1 MKPERWMG
9 GRAQQRSGGRSSK
22 RPQRTPTPVY
32 VSARVMVFIV
42 VLGLAALA
50 YVLYAA
56 PGILVVALGGTALAI
71 VLSFPVR
78 ALSRVM
84 PRGIAVVVT
93 FLGLVGVVA
102 LALGYLVPLLVRQLR
117 NFILVVPAIANRA
130 NEFLLGLIEPLARRD
145 ILLVPP
151 ERFMVGLVGDLFE
164 RARQIIEGMLGGLVG
179 FISGAFSFGIALFGI
194 LFVAVYL
201 LLDVRK
207 VKAVYLKAAPKRY
220 RRDARE
226 LWEEFGNSLSRYL
239 GGLVLVI
246 LIQGVLAFLAL
257 KILGVPYAILLGAW
271 VSITAIIP
279 YLGPFLGGIP
289 AFLVALIFDSPTT
302 AVLTTVA
309 YVLIQQFEGNVLTPR
324 IQGTA
329 LQVHP
334 IIVLLAVIGG
344 AQLAGLLGVIFAVPA
359 LAVFRVFFDFFRV
372 RLRTQPSSEPR
383 TGDRLLS
390 REDPL

>member
-1 MKPERWMG
+1 
-9 GRAQQRSGGRSSK
+9 
-22 RPQRTPTPVY
+22 
-32 VSARVMVFIV
+32 
-42 VLGLAALA
+42 L
-50 YVLYAA
+50 
-56 PGILVVALGGTALAI
+56 
-71 VLSFPVR
+71 
-78 ALSRVM
+78 
-84 PRGIAVVVT
+84 VT
-93 FLGLVGVVA
+93 FLGLLGVVA

-117 NFILVVPAIANRA
+117 NFILIVPAIANRA
-130 NEFLLGLIEPLARRD
+130 NEFLLDLIEPLAQRD

-151 ERFMVGLVGDLFE
+151 ERFMAGLVGDLFD

-201 LLDVRK
+201 LLDARK
-207 VKAVYLKAAPKRY
+207 VKAAYLKAAPKRY

-226 LWEEFGNSLSRYL
+226 LWDAFGVSLSRYL
-239 GGLVLVI
+239 GGLVVVT

-257 KILGVPYAILLGAW
+257 KVLGVPYAILLGVW

-289 AFLVALIFDSPTT
+289 AVLVALIFDSPTT
-302 AVLTTVA
+302 AVLTVVA
-309 YVLIQQFEGNVLTPR
+309 YVLIQQFEGNILTPR
-324 IQGTA
+324 IQGNA

-344 AQLAGLLGVIFAVPA
+344 AQLAGLAGVIFAVPA

-372 RLRTQPSSEPR
+372 RLRTQPASEPR
-383 TGDRLLS
+383 SEDRLLS
-390 REDPL
+390 REHPR

>member
-1 MKPERWMG
+1 MLRGM
-9 GRAQQRSGGRSSK
+9 A
-22 RPQRTPTPVY
+22 
-32 VSARVMVFIV
+32 
-42 VLGLAALA
+42 VL
-50 YVLYAA
+50 
-56 PGILVVALGGTALAI
+56 
-71 VLSFPVR
+71 
-78 ALSRVM
+78 
-84 PRGIAVVVT
+84 VT
-93 FLGLVGVVA
+93 FLGLLGIVT

-130 NEFLLGLIEPLARRD
+130 NEFLLDLIEPLAQRD

-151 ERFMVGLVGDLFE
+151 ERFMAGLVGDLFE

-201 LLDVRK
+201 LLDARK
-207 VKAVYLKAAPKRY
+207 VKAAYLMAAPKHY

-226 LWEEFGNSLSRYL
+226 LWDAFGVSLSRYL
-239 GGLVLVI
+239 GGLVIVI

-289 AFLVALIFDSPTT
+289 AVLVALIFDSPTT
-302 AVLTTVA
+302 AVLTVVA
-309 YVLIQQFEGNVLTPR
+309 YVLIQQFEGNILTPR
-324 IQGTA
+324 IQGNA

-344 AQLAGLLGVIFAVPA
+344 AQLAGLAGVIFAVPA
-359 LAVFRVFFDFFRV
+359 LAILRVFFDFFRV
-372 RLRTQPSSEPR
+372 RLRTQPATEPR
-383 TGDRLLS
+383 PEDQLLS
-390 REDPL
+390 REHPR

>member
-1 MKPERWMG
+1 MKLERWI
-9 GRAQQRSGGRSSK
+9 GGRSQK
-22 RPQRTPTPVY
+22 RPGGRGPERAPTPIF
-32 VSARVMVFIV
+32 VSPRVMGLIV

-56 PGILVVALGGTALAI
+56 PGIPIVALGGTALAI
-71 VLSFPVR
+71 ILSFPVR

-84 PRGIAVVVT
+84 PRGMAVLVT

-130 NEFLLGLIEPLARRD
+130 NEFLLDLIEPLAQRD

-151 ERFMVGLVGDLFE
+151 ERFMAGLVGDLFD

-179 FISGAFSFGIALFGI
+179 FISGAFSFGIALFGM

-201 LLDVRK
+201 LLDARK
-207 VKAVYLKAAPKRY
+207 VKAAYLKVAPKRY

-226 LWEEFGNSLSRYL
+226 LWDAFGVSLSRYL

-289 AFLVALIFDSPTT
+289 AVLVALIFDSPTT
-302 AVLTTVA
+302 AVLTVVA
-309 YVLIQQFEGNVLTPR
+309 YGLIQQFEGNLLTPR
-324 IQGTA
+324 IQGDA

-334 IIVLLAVIGG
+334 ILVLLAVIGG
-344 AQLAGLLGVIFAVPA
+344 AQLAGLVGVIFAVPA
-359 LAVFRVFFDFFRV
+359 LAVLRVFFDFFRV
-372 RLRTQPSSEPR
+372 RLRTQPASEPR
-383 TGDRLLS
+383 PEDRLLS
-390 REDPL
+390 REHPR

>member
-1 MKPERWMG
+1 MKLDRWIG
-9 GRAQQRSGGRSSK
+9 GRAPKEPGGQR
-22 RPQRTPTPVY
+22 PERTPTPIY
-32 VSARVMVFIV
+32 VSPRVMVFIV

-78 ALSRVM
+78 VLSRVM
-84 PRGIAVVVT
+84 PRGMAVLVT
-93 FLGLVGVVA
+93 FLLLLGVVA

-117 NFILVVPAIANRA
+117 NFILIVPAIANRA
-130 NEFLLGLIEPLARRD
+130 NEFLLDLIEPLAQRD

-151 ERFMVGLVGDLFE
+151 ERFMAGLVGDLFD
-164 RARQIIEGMLGGLVG
+164 RAREIIEGMLGGLVG

-201 LLDVRK
+201 LLDARK
-207 VKAVYLKAAPKRY
+207 VKAAYLRATPRRY

-226 LWEEFGNSLSRYL
+226 LWYSFGISLSRYL
-239 GGLVLVI
+239 GGLVFVT

-289 AFLVALIFDSPTT
+289 AVLVALIFNSPTT
-302 AVLTTVA
+302 AVLTVVA
-309 YVLIQQFEGNVLTPR
+309 YVLIQQFEGNFLTPR

-344 AQLAGLLGVIFAVPA
+344 AQLAGLTGMIFAVPA
-359 LAVFRVFFDFFRV
+359 LAVLRVFLDFFRV
-372 RLRTQPSSEPR
+372 RLRTQPAPEPR
-383 TGDRLLS
+383 PGDRPLPN
-390 REDPL
+390 DPFP